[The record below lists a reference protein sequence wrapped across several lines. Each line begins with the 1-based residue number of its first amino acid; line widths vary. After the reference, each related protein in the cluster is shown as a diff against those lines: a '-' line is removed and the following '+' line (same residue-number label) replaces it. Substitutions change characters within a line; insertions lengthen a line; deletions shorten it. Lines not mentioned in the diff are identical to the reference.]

1 MSCCERNSRLAMHL
15 GVLSRSPGFRKNI
28 RMLTYTHEDFKSK
41 MIAYAADVKDAI
53 KRLANIAAAQDGT
66 LDDHETS
73 ITDLE
78 S

>member
-1 MSCCERNSRLAMHL
+1 
-15 GVLSRSPGFRKNI
+15 
-28 RMLTYTHEDFKSK
+28 MLTYTHEDFKSN